1 MRSRKLRSRQTIQW
15 WQRLIE
21 YLQSRQQIK
30 LGDWALDT
38 PKIIPGGW
46 GFSDKNTMNPD
57 IDDTTASLRAIA
69 RSVPTNPNLR
79 LAWEKGLSWLVSMQ
93 NNDGGWASFE
103 RNKNNRWLRLL
114 PLEKGEFMFI
124 DPSSVDLTG
133 RTLEFLGGY
142 TKLAKESPFIKK
154 AVDWILHHQEK
165 NGSWYGRWG
174 ICYLYGTWVCPNRTK
189 SNGNP
194 SKASIDRKSGEMATK
209 HPKSGWRLG
218 RIV

>member
-1 MRSRKLRSRQTIQW
+1 MLSHIEADGTFYNYFSSTFLMILALLSLGYSKKDP
-15 WQRLIE
+15 LIANAVIGLISMKTRIAGKTHMQYTTANVWNTSLISYALQE
-21 YLQSRQQIK
+21 ARVPPNDPMVAKANQYLQSRQQIK

-133 RTLEFLGGY
+133 RTLEFL
-142 TKLAKESPFIKK
+142 LAVI
-154 AVDWILHHQEK
+154 
-165 NGSWYGRWG
+165 
-174 ICYLYGTWVCPNRTK
+174 
-189 SNGNP
+189 P
-194 SKASIDRKSGEMATK
+194 S
-209 HPKSGWRLG
+209 
-218 RIV
+218 